1 MSIYVGDLQ
10 FVQNLSKLGISFK
23 LKDILVGGMGNVNK
37 YFCEVSDFKEIFNK
51 FYTVIKIYPVKVI
64 CAGSGEEINNIYYF
78 LVCIGWP

>member
-10 FVQNLSKLGISFK
+10 FVHNLSKLGISFK

-51 FYTVIKIYPVKVI
+51 FYTVIKIFVKFQI
-64 CAGSGEEINNIYYF
+64 LKRYLINFIQ
-78 LVCIGWP
+78 